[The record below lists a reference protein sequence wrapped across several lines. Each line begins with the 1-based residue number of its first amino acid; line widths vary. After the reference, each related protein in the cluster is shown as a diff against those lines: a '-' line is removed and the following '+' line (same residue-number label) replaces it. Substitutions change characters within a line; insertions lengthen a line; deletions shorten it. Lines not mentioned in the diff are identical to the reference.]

1 MFVTLRAHI
10 SPDENF
16 FRYLGENS
24 DTRLEHTLL
33 SSSVFSKVF
42 AGAAE
47 MESFLSASGADVAI
61 PEEVRLYDGPSALLF
76 SDERSGSSRL
86 LPGEISFSQ
95 NGVSIDIIRKRGLTA
110 DMAYMFIFIG
120 LPKGTEHVS
129 RAVITT
135 DTSEEAG
142 LF

>member
-24 DTRLEHTLL
+24 DTRLEHTPL

-95 NGVSIDIIRKRGLTA
+95 NGVSIDIIRKREL
-110 DMAYMFIFIG
+110 
-120 LPKGTEHVS
+120 VW
-129 RAVITT
+129 
-135 DTSEEAG
+135 
-142 LF
+142 